1 MNQSDMR
8 PHRALIMMIAPAV
21 MLAVLSLPGQAAD
34 WPVRPVTV
42 VVPLAAGGNSDMMA
56 RLAAQHLTDKLG
68 QTFIVENRP
77 SAGGAIATAQVAA
90 APPDGYTLLFT
101 PSSMLLLTPL
111 LQKLSFDPGK
121 QLVPVTNVGTG
132 AQVIAIKREL
142 PARTLPE
149 FLAYARGHPGTLNFA
164 VAGTQNISHLAP
176 VLLFAR
182 AGVNLVMVPAKGEA
196 QAIADLISGQVDLY
210 FGNASQLLPHA
221 GSDRIRLLAVGT
233 TQRIAA
239 APDLPTVAETF
250 PGLVFSSWNGL
261 VVPAGTPD
269 ETVDAIRR
277 EIIAL
282 SRSPE
287 AAQRLTK
294 LGIVP
299 GGQSKEEVAA
309 TFASDREMFVAAVK
323 AAGIASP

>member
-1 MNQSDMR
+1 
-8 PHRALIMMIAPAV
+8 MMIAPAV

-42 VVPLAAGGNSDMMA
+42 VVPLAAGGNTDLMA

-149 FLAYARGHPGTLNFA
+149 FLAYARARPGTLNFA

-221 GSDRIRLLAVGT
+221 GSERIRLLAVGT
-233 TQRIAA
+233 AQRIAA

-250 PGLVFSSWNGL
+250 PGLVFSSWNGF

-269 ETVDAIRR
+269 EIVDALRR

-287 AAQRLTK
+287 VAQRLTR

>member
-1 MNQSDMR
+1 
-8 PHRALIMMIAPAV
+8 MMIAPAV

-42 VVPLAAGGNSDMMA
+42 VVPLAAGGNTDMMA

-250 PGLVFSSWNGL
+250 PGLVFSSWNGF
-261 VVPAGTPD
+261 VVPVGTPD
-269 ETVDAIRR
+269 EIVDALRR

-282 SRSPE
+282 ARSPE
-287 AAQRLTK
+287 VAQRLTK

>member
-1 MNQSDMR
+1 
-8 PHRALIMMIAPAV
+8 MMIAPAV

-42 VVPLAAGGNSDMMA
+42 VVPLAAGGNTDIMA

-101 PSSMLLLTPL
+101 PSSMVLLTPL

-221 GSDRIRLLAVGT
+221 DSDRIRLLAVGT
-233 TQRIAA
+233 AQRIAA

-250 PGLVFSSWNGL
+250 PGLVFSSWNGF

-269 ETVDAIRR
+269 EIVDAIRR

-282 SRSPE
+282 ARSPE

-323 AAGIASP
+323 AAGISSP

>member
-1 MNQSDMR
+1 MT
-8 PHRALIMMIAPAV
+8 IAPAV
-21 MLAVLSLPGQAAD
+21 MLALLSLPGQAAD

-42 VVPLAAGGNSDMMA
+42 VVPLAAGGNTDMMA

-90 APPDGYTLLFT
+90 APPDGYTVLFT

-233 TQRIAA
+233 AQRIAA

-250 PGLVFSSWNGL
+250 PGLVFSSWNGF
-261 VVPAGTPD
+261 VVPVGTPD
-269 ETVDAIRR
+269 EIVDALRR

-282 SRSPE
+282 ARSPE
-287 AAQRLTK
+287 VAQRLTK

>member
-1 MNQSDMR
+1 
-8 PHRALIMMIAPAV
+8 MMIAPAV

-42 VVPLAAGGNSDMMA
+42 VVPLAAGGNTDMMA

-132 AQVIAIKREL
+132 AQVIAIKREM

-149 FLAYARGHPGTLNFA
+149 FLAYARAHPGTLNFA

-221 GSDRIRLLAVGT
+221 GGDRIRLLAVGT
-233 TQRIAA
+233 AQRIAA
-239 APDLPTVAETF
+239 APDLPTVAEAF
-250 PGLVFSSWNGL
+250 PGLVFSSWNGF

-282 SRSPE
+282 ARSPE
-287 AAQRLTK
+287 VAQRLTK

>member
-1 MNQSDMR
+1 
-8 PHRALIMMIAPAV
+8 MMIAPAV

-233 TQRIAA
+233 AQRIAA

-250 PGLVFSSWNGL
+250 PALVFSSWNGF

-269 ETVDAIRR
+269 EIVDAIRR

-282 SRSPE
+282 ARSPE
-287 AAQRLTK
+287 AAQRLTR

-299 GGQSKEEVAA
+299 GGQGKEEVAA

>member
-1 MNQSDMR
+1 MT
-8 PHRALIMMIAPAV
+8 IAPAV
-21 MLAVLSLPGQAAD
+21 MVAALSLSGQAAD
-34 WPVRPVTV
+34 WQGRPVTV
-42 VVPLAAGGNSDMMA
+42 IVPLAAGGNTDMMA
-56 RLAAQHLTDKLG
+56 RLAAQHLTDKFG
-68 QTFIVENRP
+68 HTFIVENRP

-250 PGLVFSSWNGL
+250 PGLVFSSWNGF
-261 VVPAGTPD
+261 VVPSGTPD
-269 ETVDAIRR
+269 EIVDALRR

-287 AAQRLTK
+287 VAQRLTK

>member
-1 MNQSDMR
+1 MT
-8 PHRALIMMIAPAV
+8 IAPAV

-42 VVPLAAGGNSDMMA
+42 IVPLAAGGNTDMMA

-233 TQRIAA
+233 AQRIAA

-250 PGLVFSSWNGL
+250 PGLVFSSWNGFVVAGRDARRDRRCAPARDHRL
-261 VVPAGTPD
+261 VEVTRSGTTPD
-269 ETVDAIRR
+269 QARDCSRR
-277 EIIAL
+277 PKQGGGRRHVCIGSRDVCCGREGSGHCLAL
-282 SRSPE
+282 MPE
-287 AAQRLTK
+287 
-294 LGIVP
+294 G
-299 GGQSKEEVAA
+299 
-309 TFASDREMFVAAVK
+309 
-323 AAGIASP
+323 GIA